1 MRLSRMRV
9 VALPAAMLG
18 ALVLSG
24 SAVASPAADG
34 PPAVLLPIPQ
44 LAVSVAPDA
53 TLAPNR
59 VVVTVPVTVT
69 CWLPDGATAS
79 ASLTITQAVH
89 GAVATGYGSVDQL
102 PCDGT
107 AHEADVY
114 VIASGGGPAFS
125 SGLAAVQAAVSAC
138 APGPADGP
146 GDCAFVSTP
155 PQDLFIHRL
164 IA

>member
-1 MRLSRMRV
+1 MRV
-9 VALPAAMLG
+9 PALPGALLG
-18 ALVLSG
+18 ALVLSA
-24 SAVASPAADG
+24 SAVASPPADV
-34 PPAVLLPIPQ
+34 PPVPLPTPQ
-44 LAVSVAPDA
+44 LAVDIAPDA

-69 CWLPDGATAS
+69 CWVLEGATAS
-79 ASLTITQAVH
+79 ASLSITQAVG
-89 GAVATGYGSVDQL
+89 GAIATGWGSVDEL

-107 AHEADVY
+107 PHEADVQ
-114 VIASGGGPAFS
+114 VVANGGGAPFR
-125 SGLAAVQAAVSAC
+125 SGLAAVQAGVSAC
-138 APGPADGP
+138 QPGRIDDGP